1 MAKEGY
7 GGGRLSCWIL
17 VPVTLSSFLL
27 SGPKPIP
34 TLSPA
39 ASSKLLP
46 LFSGSNMDPFP
57 MIPVCFALVHLS
69 DVRVL
74 YPFSVPF
81 SLACP
86 FGIQPSV
93 LTLIC
98 A

>member
-57 MIPVCFALVHLS
+57 MIPCVLLLS
-69 DVRVL
+69 TYLMSEFSIPSLFPFLWPVL
-74 YPFSVPF
+74 LEFSPLF
-81 SLACP
+81 
-86 FGIQPSV
+86 
-93 LTLIC
+93 
-98 A
+98 